1 MKKVSYFGIR
11 EEGAARVFRY
21 REQADPKAGVPLAP
35 RLDLRNHSPTG
46 FEWGYDGSGPAQL
59 SLALLADYLESDNE
73 AMEYYQDFK
82 FAVIGSL
89 PSDKNWV
96 LTEKEIDAAIRA
108 IRLKRRFSSI
118 EAEV

>member
-1 MKKVSYFGIR
+1 MSSYALKPNHRHRKGLVTDVSGP
-11 EEGAARVFRY
+11 
-21 REQADPKAGVPLAP
+21 Q
-35 RLDLRNHSPTG
+35 RNACPGTLS
-46 FEWGYDGSGPAQL
+46 GSGPAQL
-59 SLALLADYLESDNE
+59 SLALLADYFENDSE

-89 PSDKNWV
+89 PNEKNWV
-96 LTEKEIDAAIRA
+96 LTEKEIDAAVRA